1 MSKHIP
7 ERSKRNPLRISVA
20 EESNDSSKAYR
31 HFRDIFAEDSLP
43 QPPLKVNTA
52 QPQAHCTSR
61 PPKSP
66 LRPRAMIVK
75 SSLSNRPHRSS
86 SISST
91 TSSMFSVSSSS
102 STVKTPMSPPTP
114 TCSEKSSLRKQFNE
128 PKLETPI
135 MARKSISAT
144 TSAESSKKDQQTH
157 QEDEESGRKLALCD
171 EDGVVVANYQLGN
184 CIGKGQF
191 GSVYRT
197 LDLATG
203 EVVAVKQV
211 KVDDEELYKDMMKEV
226 NILKRLSHKN
236 IVKYIGFIPNQHSLN
251 IVLEYAENGSLMSTL
266 KAFGAFP
273 EKLVASFCSKILNGL
288 SYLHENQVVHCDLK
302 AANILT
308 TKTGDVKLTD
318 FGVSLNLKKTVD
330 AADISGTP
338 NWMAPEVIELK
349 GATTKSDIWSLGC
362 TCIELVSGKPPYSDL
377 LAMSAMFHIVE
388 DEYPP
393 FPENLSQDMKSF
405 LLCCFQKDPSDRKS
419 SLELQRHEWIT
430 SNNQQKLQQQ
440 KKRESSASVS
450 TRCSTVPSMKYYSL
464 NATTLQ
470 QHQHLLDESIVSIID
485 ENNSHQFIETPF
497 DKSKCNVCHEIMTR
511 GSIFCQGKKVAY
523 SCPPKLNNDQQPTYQ
538 DWTSCTKVYNRKEAK
553 HHINGSATLPL
564 SLRNHPQ
571 SESIRK
577 YARALN
583 LSRQEQIALYENPS
597 LLESMN
603 NKPTK
608 KLMKLGGGVGGKE
621 EQCSIINMAKAKA
634 KQSLPLHKI
643 IMVGSGGVGKS
654 ALTLQYMYGDFVEEY
669 DPTKADSYRK
679 KVVLDGQECQ
689 IDILDTAG
697 QEEYAAIRDNYYRSG
712 EGFLCVFSVCEQES
726 LEHTQE
732 FRDQILRVLDDE
744 TIPFILVGNK
754 VDLAHLRKVPA
765 SEANSLASE
774 WHCPYVETSAKTRQ
788 NVEEVY
794 TMLMRQIRD
803 RKAKQQQQSS
813 PDKDSC
819 CVIL

>member
-1 MSKHIP
+1 MSNP
-7 ERSKRNPLRISVA
+7 VPRQEAKRNPSRIAVV
-20 EESNDSSKAYR
+20 EEGSENDKTYR
-31 HFRDIFAEDSLP
+31 HIRDIFYGDSP
-43 QPPLKVNTA
+43 SQTPLKVNTI
-52 QPQAHCTSR
+52 QPQAHYTSR

-66 LRPRAMIVK
+66 LRPRTMIAR
-75 SSLSNRPHRSS
+75 SSVPTRPHRSS

-91 TSSMFSVSSSS
+91 TSSLFSASSSS
-102 STVKTPMSPPTP
+102 STIKTPMSPPTP
-114 TCSEKSSLRKQFNE
+114 TCSEKSSLRKRYNNDSHPE
-128 PKLETPI
+128 IPV

-144 TSAESSKKDQQTH
+144 TSAESSKKDQQTP
-157 QEDEESGRKLALCD
+157 QEDDESGRKLALCD
-171 EDGVVVANYQLGN
+171 DDGVVVASYQLGN

-197 LDLATG
+197 LDLTTG

-211 KVDDEELYKDMMKEV
+211 KVDDENLYKDMMKEV
-226 NILKRLSHKN
+226 SILKRLSHKN
-236 IVKYIGFIPNQHSLN
+236 IVKYIGFIPNQYSLN

-288 SYLHENQVVHCDLK
+288 GYLHENQVVHCDLK

-393 FPENLSQDMKSF
+393 FPDNISQDMKSF
-405 LLCCFQKDPSDRKS
+405 LLCCFQKDPNDRKS
-419 SLELQRHEWIT
+419 SLELQHHEWIT
-430 SNNQQKLQQQ
+430 SNDQQKQQQQ

-450 TRCSTVPSMKYYSL
+450 TRCSTTPSMKYYSL
-464 NATTLQ
+464 NAVTLQ
-470 QHQHLLDESIVSIID
+470 QHQHLLHESTVSTID
-485 ENNSHQFIETPF
+485 DNNSHQFIETPF

-511 GSIFCQGKKVAY
+511 GSIFCQGKKIAY

-553 HHINGSATLPL
+553 QRINGSATLPL

-608 KLMKLGGGVGGKE
+608 KLMKLGGGGGGGGGGGKE
-621 EQCSIINMAKAKA
+621 EQCSIM
-634 KQSLPLHKI
+634 
-643 IMVGSGGVGKS
+643 
-654 ALTLQYMYGDFVEEY
+654 
-669 DPTKADSYRK
+669 
-679 KVVLDGQECQ
+679 
-689 IDILDTAG
+689 
-697 QEEYAAIRDNYYRSG
+697 
-712 EGFLCVFSVCEQES
+712 
-726 LEHTQE
+726 
-732 FRDQILRVLDDE
+732 
-744 TIPFILVGNK
+744 
-754 VDLAHLRKVPA
+754 
-765 SEANSLASE
+765 
-774 WHCPYVETSAKTRQ
+774 
-788 NVEEVY
+788 
-794 TMLMRQIRD
+794 
-803 RKAKQQQQSS
+803 
-813 PDKDSC
+813 
-819 CVIL
+819 